1 MFILFCS
8 QSAFFVI
15 VLITKIEFMSTFS
28 LSKRLSARILAAV
41 LLTFTFTFC
50 SYDDSELRNSMQ
62 ELQDR
67 ITELEKTSGLL
78 QNDINSL
85 KAIFEKLND
94 AVTVDSAVET
104 EEGWTITFSDGT
116 SVTISV
122 GETGYTPSIIIV
134 QENGNFYW
142 AYETEDGSIE
152 FLTDENGEKIPA
164 AATAPQVRINP
175 ETGNWEI
182 SSDGGNTWKD
192 TGVPGHPL

>member
-85 KAIFEKLND
+85 KAIFE
-94 AVTVDSAVET
+94 
-104 EEGWTITFSDGT
+104 
-116 SVTISV
+116 
-122 GETGYTPSIIIV
+122 
-134 QENGNFYW
+134 
-142 AYETEDGSIE
+142 
-152 FLTDENGEKIPA
+152 
-164 AATAPQVRINP
+164 
-175 ETGNWEI
+175 
-182 SSDGGNTWKD
+182 
-192 TGVPGHPL
+192 

>member
-116 SVTISV
+116 YNRKNEMCIFSKRNVQNFVIDK
-122 GETGYTPSIIIV
+122 SIIR
-134 QENGNFYW
+134 ESLNLF
-142 AYETEDGSIE
+142 
-152 FLTDENGEKIPA
+152 
-164 AATAPQVRINP
+164 
-175 ETGNWEI
+175 
-182 SSDGGNTWKD
+182 
-192 TGVPGHPL
+192 